1 MRTFGFSAKTMSIL
15 FLLVIIFISLAIS
28 GYSFIVSNHAAT
40 LPSLPAMEGMDNKQK
55 KEDKRK
61 EGVMTMTKPKHY

>member
-40 LPSLPAMEGMDNKQK
+40 LPSLPAMEGMDNKQE